1 MSPPPGVH
9 YFEARLSW
17 TGASAAGSPSV
28 ASEAGR
34 TDGTHFTRVVIP
46 GGGREFRG
54 DVAGKP
60 SLFLSAAPEYRGD
73 ASRHNPE
80 DLLVLSLAT
89 CHALAYLSL
98 CAKCRLEV
106 KSYEDHPLG
115 ELKKHDGAIRF
126 TKVTLRPRVV
136 FAPGADLA
144 RAEALH
150 ADARR
155 FCFIANSVAFPV
167 EHVPELSVEAP

>member
-1 MSPPPGVH
+1 VSPHPGVH
-9 YFEARLSW
+9 YFEAKLTW
-17 TGASAAGSPSV
+17 TGGPSAGSSS
-28 ASEAGR
+28 AGREAGR
-34 TDGTHFTRVVIP
+34 ADGAHFL
-46 GGGREFRG
+46 EFVA
-54 DVAGKP
+54 DVGGKP

-80 DLLVLSLAT
+80 DLLVLSLAS

-106 KSYEDHPLG
+106 KSYEDHPVG
-115 ELKKHDGAIRF
+115 ELAKRDGAIRF
-126 TKVTLRPRVV
+126 TRVTLRPRVV
-136 FAPGADLA
+136 FARGADLA

-155 FCFIANSVAFPV
+155 FCFIANSVSFPV
-167 EHVPELSVEAP
+167 EHAPELSEEAQ

>member
-1 MSPPPGVH
+1 MTPPPGVH
-9 YFEARLSW
+9 YFEARLTW
-17 TGASAAGSPSV
+17 TGAPAAGSPARDH
-28 ASEAGR
+28 ASGR
-34 TDGTHFTRVVIP
+34 TDGTHS
-46 GGGREFRG
+46 REFRA
-54 DVAGKP
+54 DVSGKP
-60 SLFLSAAPEYRGD
+60 SLSLSAAPEYRGD

-80 DLLVLSLAT
+80 DLLVLSLAS

-115 ELKKHDGAIRF
+115 ELAKRDGAVRF

-136 FAPGADLA
+136 FALGADLV
-144 RAEALH
+144 RAEKLH

-155 FCFIANSVAFPV
+155 FCFIANSVSFPV
-167 EHVPELSVEAP
+167 EHAPELSVEAP